1 MKTLLDGS
9 AIVSSVA
16 KPSFLDA
23 ESNFCKVE
31 YIEEEKGISVC
42 VVGENIQTA
51 GECEVA
57 AQVVIGAVWSAD
69 NSIKMDPSYPKGCL
83 RVGELVF
90 FNNVVAG
97 IERGEASLIC
107 RVASMR
113 RIYNCPSIDIF
124 DGNSNFNNDEPDKAS
139 ILVRLGGSL
148 DTLTIVRKNVV
159 VRFTVPSNVDNLL
172 VRVRGSVVQVCSGE
186 RTPQSSKSLCIKHS
200 GTTVHCIPSITD
212 TKIYFDIPMTI
223 FSEAYIDYVFEMK
236 QKDFCPE
243 VALNASIYQ
252 PPM

>member
-1 MKTLLDGS
+1 MKTLLDGI

-16 KPSFLDA
+16 KPHFLMPNQIF
-23 ESNFCKVE
+23 EVE

-69 NSIKMDPSYPKGCL
+69 NSINGSKLSEGCL

-90 FNNVVAG
+90 NNVVAG
-97 IERGEASLIC
+97 IKRGEASLIC
-107 RVASMR
+107 GASMH

-148 DTLTIVRKNVV
+148 DTLTMVV
-159 VRFTVPSNVDNLL
+159 
-172 VRVRGSVVQVCSGE
+172 
-186 RTPQSSKSLCIKHS
+186 K
-200 GTTVHCIPSITD
+200 
-212 TKIYFDIPMTI
+212 MWW
-223 FSEAYIDYVFEMK
+223 
-236 QKDFCPE
+236 
-243 VALNASIYQ
+243 
-252 PPM
+252 